1 MPKLPFLLGG
11 LLLAATALAA
21 TASAAERKIDFNRD
35 IRPILAD
42 KCFFCHGPNDKNR
55 KADLRLDVR
64 DAAYEKREDGAA
76 AIVPGKP
83 DASEAIRRVH
93 ATERSKLMPP
103 PSSKKT
109 LTDPEKKLLRDWIAQ
124 GAEYKAHWSLTP
136 IVRPE
141 TPAVKTWARNA
152 IDRFIL
158 ERLEQEGLKPS
169 GQAPAATLLRRLS
182 LDLTGL
188 PPTPEEQEAFRAD
201 WKASPDAAYERA
213 VDRLLASPR
222 FGEHMARYWL
232 DAARYG
238 DTHGLHLDNYRE
250 IWPYRDWVIRAF
262 NKNLPYDRFVL
273 AQLAGD
279 LLPGGGLDDLVATG
293 FLRCHVTTAEGGTI
307 EEEYYVRNTVD
318 RVDTNSQ
325 VFLGLTIGC
334 ARCHDHPYDPIKSK
348 EYYGLF
354 AFFNNIDGGPL
365 DGNAAAPPPITRV
378 AGPEQLEA
386 LAGVDKRLAELRAR
400 ISETARGVTYDLA
413 KDKDDAGPAKRGDY
427 VWIDDR
433 LPPGN
438 EVVGAG
444 PNVAWNFVGKPAPV
458 FSGERSA
465 RLAAKGLQ
473 QLVFDK
479 AVHGL
484 RIGAGD
490 KLFAHVFIDPKHPP
504 KEIMLQWHTD
514 GWKHRA
520 FWGENLIP
528 FGRDAST
535 ERRHLGKLP
544 EAGKWIRLEVDA
556 AQVGLTPGSVVTGW
570 ACTQIDGVGYWD
582 RCGIVTQTPQDGG
595 PFDSFAAWVRYEK
608 SVNGAGLPKTLVP
621 LLKLDPKT
629 RTKAQ
634 TDQLLRHFLENA
646 YSGTRDVFAPLNKE
660 LDNLTAEKKKL
671 ESTMPTTLVFKER
684 PGAPR
689 EAYVLKRGE
698 YDKKLEKIGRITPA
712 ALPPLP
718 KGASADR
725 LGLARWLVDGKHP
738 LTARV
743 AVNRFWQQVF
753 GAGLVRTVED
763 FGTQGEMPSHPELLD
778 WLAATFMEEGWDVKK
793 LVKTMVLSAT
803 YRQSSRVTKE
813 IHARDPHNRLFA
825 RAPRYRLD
833 AEQLRDQALFV
844 SGLLVEKV
852 GGPSVKPPQPRGL
865 WEAVAYTSSNT
876 AKFFP
881 DLTHEK
887 VHRRSLYTFIKR
899 TAPPPQLSTF
909 DAPSREQCVVRRERT
924 NTPLQALLVMN
935 EAQYV
940 EAARVLAQRGLHK
953 GGGSDETRIRYLFQ
967 LVTGRAPDAEEIL
980 IVQGALADHRAHFTA
995 DTKAAE
1001 ALIRVGVLPPDAT
1014 VPASELAAW
1023 TMIGNLMLNLDEV
1036 LTKN

>member
-1 MPKLPFLLGG
+1 MGILALAPFV
-11 LLLAATALAA
+11 LLALDPPAVIQSRCGDCHNAKNKASGFSVESPEAIVKGGSKFGKAIVGGHPEESMLLKLVKGEANPRMPIGGTAL
-21 TASAAERKIDFNRD
+21 SAAEIKSIEEW
-35 IRPILAD
+35 IRALP
-42 KCFFCHGPNDKNR
+42 P
-55 KADLRLDVR
+55 
-64 DAAYEKREDGAA
+64 E
-76 AIVPGKP
+76 GKP
-83 DASEAIRRVH
+83 KQAAWRW
-93 ATERSKLMPP
+93 PF
-103 PSSKKT
+103 
-109 LTDPEKKLLRDWIAQ
+109 EKPVAK
-124 GAEYKAHWSLTP
+124 EP
-136 IVRPE
+136 
-141 TPAVKTWARNA
+141 PAVKNTAWTRNP

-158 ERLEQEGLKPS
+158 AKLEANNWIP
-169 GQAPAATLLRRLS
+169 APEADRRTLIRRVT
-182 LDLTGL
+182 LDLIGL
-188 PPTPEEQEAFRAD
+188 PPTPEETAD
-201 WKASPDAAYERA
+201 FVATGDYEKLI
-213 VDRLLASPR
+213 DRLLADPR
-222 FGEHMARYWL
+222 YGERWGRHWL
-232 DAARYG
+232 DLARYG
-238 DTHGLHLDNYRE
+238 ETSGLEGDGAIGNAWR
-250 IWPYRDWVIRAF
+250 YRDWVIDAF
-262 NKNLPYDRFVL
+262 NKNLPYDRFALV
-273 AQLAGD
+273 QI
-279 LLPGGGLDDLVATG
+279 GGGDEHSKTRNNYQPDAKNFIPTG
-293 FLRCHVTTAEGGTI
+293 FLRLAPWDRSNLVAREVRQNYLSEVTTAT
-307 EEEYYVRNTVD
+307 
-318 RVDTNSQ
+318 SS

-698 YDKKLEKIGRITPA
+698 YDKKLEKIGRITP
-712 ALPPLP
+712 LE
-718 KGASADR
+718 S
-725 LGLARWLVDGKHP
+725 
-738 LTARV
+738 
-743 AVNRFWQQVF
+743 F
-753 GAGLVRTVED
+753 RTVRL
-763 FGTQGEMPSHPELLD
+763 TL
-778 WLAATFMEEGWDVKK
+778 WD
-793 LVKTMVLSAT
+793 
-803 YRQSSRVTKE
+803 E
-813 IHARDPHNRLFA
+813 IERRLISF
-825 RAPRYRLD
+825 
-833 AEQLRDQALFV
+833 
-844 SGLLVEKV
+844 
-852 GGPSVKPPQPRGL
+852 
-865 WEAVAYTSSNT
+865 
-876 AKFFP
+876 
-881 DLTHEK
+881 
-887 VHRRSLYTFIKR
+887 
-899 TAPPPQLSTF
+899 
-909 DAPSREQCVVRRERT
+909 REFRERYGSA
-924 NTPLQALLVMN
+924 PQA
-935 EAQYV
+935 A
-940 EAARVLAQRGLHK
+940 
-953 GGGSDETRIRYLFQ
+953 
-967 LVTGRAPDAEEIL
+967 
-980 IVQGALADHRAHFTA
+980 
-995 DTKAAE
+995 
-1001 ALIRVGVLPPDAT
+1001 
-1014 VPASELAAW
+1014 
-1023 TMIGNLMLNLDEV
+1023 
-1036 LTKN
+1036 